1 MNAQAAIIQV
11 KMANAATIMKTRDD
25 LIKLGANNEK
35 ARATPCCANK
45 PRKLNFSSLP
55 SFVTNLRHRSL
66 PKGQHLLLVGR
77 VAVRLNET
85 AGPASQQFFW
95 TRRSWAAD
103 VLAIEHGSPGVQKI
117 MGYSKSNL

>member
-1 MNAQAAIIQV
+1 LDATGSVVIGRAIACNLDQQRILRVMNAQAAIIQV

-85 AGPASQQFFW
+85 AGP
-95 TRRSWAAD
+95 
-103 VLAIEHGSPGVQKI
+103 V
-117 MGYSKSNL
+117 